1 VTSDDKTDTY
11 DETVSRTTS
20 EPTADVTVTEETSI
34 TAVPA
39 RKVETYEVQSET
51 ATSDEESVSSKARD
65 AGKSLKDLI
74 YSLGRKT
81 KEVTEEKARELKAQS
96 DVSTKT
102 DARDIQHLG
111 EDVEKLIT
119 VFEDTMTEI
128 RNEAYDEQEKL
139 LVGYR
144 KLLEEQI
151 NVINAKRRRRRKK
164 RRSSILPLF
173 YSTNSLLAISFTT
186 TDFTLTNSLM
196 PNSESSLPIPDFLT
210 PPNGR
215 RGSDFTISF
224 TDTIPLST

>member
-20 EPTADVTVTEETSI
+20 EPTTDVTVTEETAI

-51 ATSDEESVSSKARD
+51 ATSDEESVSVKARE

-96 DVSTKT
+96 VDISTKT
-102 DARDIQHLG
+102 DAKDIQHLG
-111 EDVEKLIT
+111 DDVEKLIT

-128 RNEAYDEQEKL
+128 RKEPYDEQEKL
-139 LVGYR
+139 LIGYK

-151 NVINAKRRRRRKK
+151 NVIDARLAMAKRLK
-164 RRSSILPLF
+164 PG
-173 YSTNSLLAISFTT
+173 A
-186 TDFTLTNSLM
+186 
-196 PNSESSLPIPDFLT
+196 
-210 PPNGR
+210 
-215 RGSDFTISF
+215 
-224 TDTIPLST
+224 

>member
-1 VTSDDKTDTY
+1 MTSDDKTDTY

-39 RKVETYEVQSET
+39 RKVETYEVQPET

-81 KEVTEEKARELKAQS
+81 KEVTEDKARELKAQS
-96 DVSTKT
+96 DISTKT

-111 EDVEKLIT
+111 DEVEKLIT

-128 RNEAYDEQEKL
+128 RNEHYDEQEKL
-139 LVGYR
+139 LVGYK

-151 NVINAKRRRRRKK
+151 NVINARLSMAKRLK
-164 RRSSILPLF
+164 PG
-173 YSTNSLLAISFTT
+173 A
-186 TDFTLTNSLM
+186 
-196 PNSESSLPIPDFLT
+196 
-210 PPNGR
+210 
-215 RGSDFTISF
+215 
-224 TDTIPLST
+224 